1 MRILGRP
8 RIHAVMKAYAV
19 LRGPLKAWVAEVERA
34 EWSEPADVR
43 TRYPKASVVSKRR
56 IVFRLKGNRFRLVA
70 AVRFASESTTGIVT
84 VKWIGTHADYDR
96 IDVRTIRGSSTEEAD
111 HEHSTDPDR

>member
-1 MRILGRP
+1 
-8 RIHAVMKAYAV
+8 MKIIGKWRVNNAMTVYAA

-43 TRYPKASVVSKRR
+43 TRYPSASVVSKQR

-70 AVRFASESTTGIVT
+70 SVRFTSESTTGIVT
-84 VKWIGTHADYDR
+84 VNWIGTHADYDR
-96 IDVRTIRGSSTEEAD
+96 IDARTIRGSSKEEAD
-111 HEHSTDPDR
+111 HEHSTDPVR

>member
-1 MRILGRP
+1 MKILGKWW
-8 RIHAVMKAYAV
+8 INDATTVYAA

-84 VKWIGTHADYDR
+84 IKWIGTHADYDK
-96 IDVRTIRGSSTEEAD
+96 IDVLTIRGASTEEAD

>member
-1 MRILGRP
+1 MRILGRT
-8 RIHAVMKAYAV
+8 RMHAALKVHAA
-19 LRGPLKAWVAEVERA
+19 LRGALEAWVAEVERA

-84 VKWIGTHADYDR
+84 IKWIGTHADYDK
-96 IDVRTIRGSSTEEAD
+96 IDVLTIRGASTEEAD

>member
-1 MRILGRP
+1 
-8 RIHAVMKAYAV
+8 MKAHAA
-19 LRGPLKAWVAEVERA
+19 LRGPLEAWVAEVENA

-84 VKWIGTHADYDR
+84 IKWIGTHADYDR
-96 IDVRTIRGSSTEEAD
+96 IDVRTIRGPSTEEAD
-111 HEHSTDPDR
+111 HEHSTDPVR